1 MRFLTVL
8 ALVQRGAGNVLR
20 GRVAIYTVG
29 AAGLLLLVSALAVL
43 DAEEGQG
50 PIDTFGQAIWWAFV
64 TMTTVGYGDF
74 TPVTV
79 VGRCVAGGL
88 MLGGIALI
96 GAVTATLA
104 SWIVERVADETTSA
118 EAATV
123 EHIDALRAELAEIKA
138 LLSAHGESSQT

>member
-1 MRFLTVL
+1 
-8 ALVQRGAGNVLR
+8 
-20 GRVAIYTVG
+20 
-29 AAGLLLLVSALAVL
+29 
-43 DAEEGQG
+43 
-50 PIDTFGQAIWWAFV
+50 
-64 TMTTVGYGDF
+64 MTTVGYGDF

-138 LLSAHGESSQT
+138 LLSARGESSQT

>member
-1 MRFLTVL
+1 
-8 ALVQRGAGNVLR
+8 
-20 GRVAIYTVG
+20 
-29 AAGLLLLVSALAVL
+29 
-43 DAEEGQG
+43 
-50 PIDTFGQAIWWAFV
+50 
-64 TMTTVGYGDF
+64 
-74 TPVTV
+74 
-79 VGRCVAGGL
+79 

-138 LLSAHGESSQT
+138 LLSARGESSQT